1 MAAVSI
7 TPANVG
13 IASLEVSL
21 LSGTCGETIIQGQPI
36 YIKASDKL
44 LYKTDANAVAAETA
58 EATGIALTGGT
69 VGTPIVYVSK
79 GLMKIGGTVAIGT
92 PYCVGPVAGEI
103 VPYSD
108 LVTGDR
114 VTYLGTGAT
123 TSTINVLVNATGYLK
138 P

>member
-13 IASLEVSL
+13 IASLNTVIL
-21 LSGTCGETIIQGQPI
+21 KGNCGETIVQGQPI

-44 LYKTDANAVAAETA
+44 LYKGDANASDETA
-58 EATGIALTGGT
+58 SATGIALSGGT
-69 VGTPIVYVSK
+69 IGTPIAYVRK
-79 GLMKIGGTVAIGT
+79 GPMKIGGTVAVGI

-103 VPYSD
+103 VPHSD
-108 LVTGDR
+108 LTTGDR
-114 VTYLGTGAT
+114 VTYLGTGSST
-123 TSTINVLVNATGYLK
+123 TVIDVLVNATGITK